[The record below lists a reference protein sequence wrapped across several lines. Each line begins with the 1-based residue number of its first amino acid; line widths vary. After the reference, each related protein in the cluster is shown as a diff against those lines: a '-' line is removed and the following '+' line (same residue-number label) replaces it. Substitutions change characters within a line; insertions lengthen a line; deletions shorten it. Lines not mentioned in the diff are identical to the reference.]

1 MRQISP
7 RTGTGADGSV
17 PPAEDDRAR
26 PWEELFA
33 PLLAPV
39 RILVGAPPARPP
51 AAAPLHLGYLSL
63 LDIEAGP
70 MRVQRTPRLISTDPG
85 ERVAVI
91 VQQSGTAT
99 LTQDGRNTTVEPGN
113 AAFVD
118 PRRPFSLEQ
127 REDFRMVL
135 LSLPDPILGLP
146 VSRLRQLTA
155 VVIRR
160 EERPASLG
168 IPFLEGLAR
177 VARQMPPGAG
187 DRLAGCAVEWVVL
200 LGDAALGEA
209 PDEAGTRVGVR
220 ARLLQEVRTY
230 IDRHLGDADLS
241 PERIADAHHISVRY
255 LHRLFE
261 GEGTTVGRLVQRRR
275 IEECGKELARRE
287 RASPTISVVAR
298 RWGFQDAT
306 HFSRAFKQILGV
318 SPRQWR
324 LSLLS
329 GAGSAGPSALA
340 LTGESYDLRRD
351 ASGGGECQGAP
362 TRRAP

>member
-1 MRQISP
+1 M
-7 RTGTGADGSV
+7 
-17 PPAEDDRAR
+17 
-26 PWEELFA
+26 FA
-33 PLLAPV
+33 PLVAPV
-39 RILVGAPPARPP
+39 RILVGAPPARLP
-51 AAAPLHLGYLSL
+51 AAVPLHLGYLSL
-63 LDIEAGP
+63 LEVEAGP
-70 MRVQRTPRLISTDPG
+70 MRVQRTPRLISTGPS

-91 VQQSGTAT
+91 VQQSGTAI
-99 LTQDGRNTTVEPGN
+99 LTQDGRSTTVEPGN

-135 LSLPDPILGLP
+135 LSLPDPVLGLP

-155 VVIRR
+155 VTIRR
-160 EERPASLG
+160 EEQHASLG

-177 VARQMPPGAG
+177 VARQMPPGAR

-209 PDEAGTRVGVR
+209 SDVAGTRDGAR

-230 IDRHLGDADLS
+230 IDRHLGDADLA

-261 GEGTTVGRLVQRRR
+261 GEGTTVGRLIQRRR

-306 HFSRAFKQILGV
+306 HFSRAFKQVLGV
-318 SPRQWR
+318 SPRRWR

-329 GAGSAGPSALA
+329 GAGSAGRSTHA
-340 LTGESYDLRRD
+340 LTGESDDLRQDR
-351 ASGGGECQGAP
+351 GRGGESRGAP
-362 TRRAP
+362 PRRAP